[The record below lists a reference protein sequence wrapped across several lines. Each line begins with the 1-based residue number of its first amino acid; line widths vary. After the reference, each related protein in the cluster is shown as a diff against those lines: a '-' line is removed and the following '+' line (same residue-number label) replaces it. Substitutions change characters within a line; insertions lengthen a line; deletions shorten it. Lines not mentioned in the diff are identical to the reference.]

1 MSRTDLSKRTFLRTA
16 ALLAADTLLT
26 RNLTLGGERKS
37 SPSNQKVIL
46 VIFGGVRRA
55 ETFSPDGLENI
66 PHLAQD
72 LMPQSLFYLHARNDG
87 ITSHFNATSSIFT
100 GTWQRV
106 DDWGK
111 LAPTAPTLF
120 EYFRKQL
127 GAGQGDV
134 WVVASNKALTKMIGA
149 SAAPNYGPPFG
160 ANVVF
165 PKQLLITAV
174 TKAIWSGQS
183 RNMGDRHKVQA
194 QLEAMLMDN
203 NYEGLGWSVFKEADR
218 LDADVHATMQEAI
231 SQFVYNERS
240 TTGDELTF
248 WMSREI
254 MRRFAPTLLV
264 VIYSDVEVAHFGSY
278 SLPLAGISNADRLTY
293 QLWEEAQKNSDYRG
307 RTTMVVMPEFGRDPD
322 GSTTNGFLNHRSNDD
337 SCRMPWM
344 MILGAA
350 VDRPKIMEQPIAQID
365 LCPTLARLL
374 GCQADEAQGRRLGDL
389 RT

>member
-26 RNLTLGGERKS
+26 RNLALGGEPKS

-66 PHLAQD
+66 PHLARD
-72 LMPQSLFYLHARNDG
+72 LMPQSLFYMHARNDG

-149 SAAPNYGPPFG
+149 SAVSIYGSAFG

-174 TKAIWSGQS
+174 MKAIWSGQS
-183 RNMGDRHKVQA
+183 RNMGDRHRVQA

-278 SLPLAGISNADRLTY
+278 SLHLAGISNADRLTY

-344 MILGAA
+344 IILGAA
-350 VDRPKIMEQPIAQID
+350 VDRPKMIEQPVAQID
-365 LCPTLARLL
+365 LCPSLARLL
-374 GCQADEAQGRRLGDL
+374 GCQAHEAQGRRLGDL
-389 RT
+389 RA

>member
-1 MSRTDLSKRTFLRTA
+1 MNTTDLSKRRFLRTA
-16 ALLAADTLLT
+16 AALAADTLLT
-26 RNLTLGGERKS
+26 RNLGIGGERKRR
-37 SPSNQKVIL
+37 SPNRKVII

-55 ETFSPDGLENI
+55 ESFSPDGLDNI
-66 PHLAQD
+66 PHLARD
-72 LMPQSLFYLHARNDG
+72 LMPQSLFYTHTRNDG

-111 LAPTAPTLF
+111 LPPTAPTLF
-120 EYFRKQL
+120 EYFRKQMR
-127 GAGQGDV
+127 GAQEDV
-134 WVVASNKALTKMIGA
+134 WVVASNKALTKVIGA
-149 SAAPNYGPPFG
+149 SAVSSYGPAFG
-160 ANVVF
+160 ANIVF

-174 TKAIWSGQS
+174 MNAIWSGESQK
-183 RNMGDRHKVQA
+183 MGDREKVQA
-194 QLEAMLMDN
+194 QLEAMLMDS
-203 NYEGLGWSVFKEADR
+203 NYEGLGWSVFKESDR
-218 LDADVHATMQEAI
+218 LEPDVRATMQEAI
-231 SQFVYNERS
+231 TQFVHNERS

-278 SLPLAGISNADRLTY
+278 SLHLAGISNADRLTY
-293 QLWEEAQKNSDYRG
+293 QLWEEAQKNGDYRG
-307 RTTMVVMPEFGRDPD
+307 QTTMVVMPEFGRDPD

-350 VDRPKIMEQPIAQID
+350 VDRPKMIEQPVAQID
-365 LCPTLARLL
+365 LCPTLAGLL
-374 GCQADEAQGRRLGDL
+374 GCQADESQGRRLGEL
-389 RT
+389 RV